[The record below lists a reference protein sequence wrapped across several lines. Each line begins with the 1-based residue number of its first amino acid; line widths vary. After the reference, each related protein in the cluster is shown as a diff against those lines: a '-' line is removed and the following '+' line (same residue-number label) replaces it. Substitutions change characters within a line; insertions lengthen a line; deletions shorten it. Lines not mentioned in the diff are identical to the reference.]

1 MKEQPLISIIIPVY
15 NAEKYLNACI
25 DSVLDQ
31 TYSNIEVI
39 LVNDGSKDYSGDIC
53 NQYKSKDSRI
63 KVVHLEN
70 GGVSRARNKGIEVCN
85 GDYISFI
92 DSDDTIDSDY
102 IESFYD
108 SFEDDVEI
116 YIQGTNIIRQDGTI
130 DKVSYEGIGINGIYE
145 IFNTN
150 KLCSH
155 GYAHGKIYH
164 STLIKN
170 NNIKFREEIKFSED
184 LLFIL
189 ECLLFTDKIK
199 YIEKSGYNYFLREGN
214 ASSKEYPIVTELN
227 CIKVF
232 SLLINILTEKYKID
246 IINITNVA
254 EIYSM
259 LFARVRNAMYNQE
272 VSISERL
279 KLYGALTVV
288 QKDLLYKHKYIS
300 NKAVQIGYILLKF
313 NFIRIMDAYFS
324 IIYKLKRK

>member
-1 MKEQPLISIIIPVY
+1 MKKQPLISLIIPVY

-25 DSVLDQ
+25 DSVLKQ

-39 LVNDGSKDYSGDIC
+39 LVNDGSKDTSGDIC
-53 NQYKSKDSRI
+53 NHYKYKDSRI
-63 KVVHLEN
+63 KVIHIEN

-102 IESFYD
+102 IKSFYD
-108 SFEDDVEI
+108 SFIDGVEI
-116 YIQGTNIIRQDGTI
+116 YIQGTNIIRQDGTN
-130 DKVSYEGIGINGIYE
+130 DKVSYKAIGVTSIYE
-145 IFNTN
+145 IFDTN
-150 KLCSH
+150 KLCGH

-199 YIEKSGYNYFLREGN
+199 YMDNSGYNYFLREGN

-227 CIKVF
+227 CIELF
-232 SLLINILTEKYKID
+232 SLLINKLTAKYNID
-246 IINITNVA
+246 IISITNVA

-259 LFARVRNAMYNQE
+259 LFARVRNAMYNQG
-272 VSISERL
+272 VINSERL
-279 KLYGALTVV
+279 RIYDTLTVV

-300 NKAVQIGYILLKF
+300 NKAVQIGYSLLKF
-313 NFIRIMDAYFS
+313 NLIKIMDTYFS
-324 IIYKLKRK
+324 IIYKLKRI